1 MALVEKPEDST
12 CKFKWVGRRITIK
25 WIFKIRGRDD
35 VDWIHL
41 AEHREKWRLLPTR

>member
-12 CKFKWVGRRITIK
+12 WVGRRITLK

-41 AEHREKWRLLPTR
+41 AEHKEKWRLLPTR